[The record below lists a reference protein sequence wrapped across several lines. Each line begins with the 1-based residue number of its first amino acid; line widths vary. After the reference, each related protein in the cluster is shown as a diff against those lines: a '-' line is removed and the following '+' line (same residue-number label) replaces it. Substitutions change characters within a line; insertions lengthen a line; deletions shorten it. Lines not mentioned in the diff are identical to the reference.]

1 MKEITDY
8 DYFVVTFVKK
18 QEVEAVPSKWIVDEE
33 GKRFCYWS
41 KYPDIEDIYAAAR
54 DSDSP
59 NKKTWKKYTIRIM
72 HGFALG
78 TDPHASDNDQELDL
92 DSMAPKSS
100 KIFNI
105 SAETPSSNYG
115 VSTTNHKLH
124 LKALVV
130 RNFAIARNNND
141 ALTTSIEEMKTLIC
155 NMVTLPIEEFV
166 NLDFELSQDL
176 KFKQSMV
183 AHLDLTGG
191 KRLVERINSIIR
203 KLMTDEVYAVRR
215 SPVTATATDADI
227 RKVVMTFLQH
237 AADRIKYSSGSRS
250 IRKVLVESDRP

>member
-1 MKEITDY
+1 
-8 DYFVVTFVKK
+8 
-18 QEVEAVPSKWIVDEE
+18 
-33 GKRFCYWS
+33 
-41 KYPDIEDIYAAAR
+41 
-54 DSDSP
+54 
-59 NKKTWKKYTIRIM
+59 M
-72 HGFALG
+72 HGFDFEIPSQSETALKISG
-78 TDPHASDNDQELDL
+78 
-92 DSMAPKSS
+92 DSGRKMKSS
-100 KIFNI
+100 YNGPTAKLPTKEIFKLPSTPESSRRNTQPALI
-105 SAETPSSNYG
+105 PELHVNSGVEEHSAGTID
-115 VSTTNHKLH
+115 NHIKD

-130 RNFAIARNNND
+130 RNFAIARNNHD

-155 NMVTLPIEEFV
+155 NM
-166 NLDFELSQDL
+166 LSQDL

-227 RKVVMTFLQH
+227 RKAVMTFLQH

-250 IRKVLVESDRP
+250 IRKVLVESDRPEN